1 MNIMYLV
8 LVRDT
13 LVDFFKLNILLLVI
27 EAHFCPKNV
36 LGDGGGGVSK
46 IVSTRQKMSLN
57 YFATIP
63 YIAYNEAF

>member
-36 LGDGGGGVSK
+36 LGGGGGVSK

>member
-1 MNIMYLV
+1 M
-8 LVRDT
+8 
-13 LVDFFKLNILLLVI
+13 DFFQLNILLLVI
-27 EAHFCPKNV
+27 EAHFCPKKC
-36 LGDGGGGVSK
+36 LGGGGGVSK